1 MKHYLPFVSAKLV
14 SECHPG
20 YDGISR
26 LYPGYVVNQ
35 TSPSG
40 RLCLR
45 LRHPLNDLL
54 WCNGQ
59 LINLNTEGLQGILYG
74 SRHCWRGHHTSA
86 FAAAFDAVGSEG
98 RGCLVM
104 VDLDSR
110 YLGGGWQ
117 EIVVQGS
124 RQVLASG
131 TI

>member
-1 MKHYLPFVSAKLV
+1 MEHYLPFISIKPVD
-14 SECHPG
+14 ECRPG
-20 YDGISR
+20 YDGIYPS
-26 LYPGYVVNQ
+26 YPGYVVNAVQ
-35 TSPSG
+35 ATTSG
-40 RLCLR
+40 RLCLC

-59 LINLNTEGLQGILYG
+59 FINLNTEGLQGVFHG

-86 FAAAFDAVGSEG
+86 FAAAFDAIGSER

-104 VDLDSR
+104 VDFDSR
-110 YLGGGWQ
+110 YLGGSWQ

-131 TI
+131 